1 MYNGLDEDYRP
12 LGSADAVAHP
22 PTYPSRLRHF
32 VYGCGLMALDNETR
46 LSGGKSSQ
54 KVARVLGG

>member
-12 LGSADAVAHP
+12 PGRADAIPHP

-32 VYGCGLMALDNETR
+32 VYGCGLMALDNESR
-46 LSGGKSSQ
+46 LAGGKSGQ
-54 KVARVLGG
+54 RVSRALGG